1 MCPFKENKNVW
12 LKKEENR
19 VRKSELHLQQR
30 QRIDKEGPFSPRT
43 HCEGCAGGATAPLSS
58 SSTGGSLLGGK
69 KKKVRWV
76 VHRSAQIDG
85 KDTWLSVND
94 MFTSPLASSLFS
106 AAEKLNFASKS

>member
-1 MCPFKENKNVW
+1 MSSTCSNVNA
-12 LKKEENR
+12 LTKR
-19 VRKSELHLQQR
+19 VLSLLERTVRAVLAVQRSLFPLHLL
-30 QRIDKEGPFSPRT
+30 EEVF
-43 HCEGCAGGATAPLSS
+43 LV
-58 SSTGGSLLGGK
+58 GK

>member
-1 MCPFKENKNVW
+1 MSSTCSNVNA
-12 LKKEENR
+12 LTKR
-19 VRKSELHLQQR
+19 VLSLLERTVRAVLAVQRPLFPLHLL
-30 QRIDKEGPFSPRT
+30 EEAF
-43 HCEGCAGGATAPLSS
+43 LV
-58 SSTGGSLLGGK
+58 K